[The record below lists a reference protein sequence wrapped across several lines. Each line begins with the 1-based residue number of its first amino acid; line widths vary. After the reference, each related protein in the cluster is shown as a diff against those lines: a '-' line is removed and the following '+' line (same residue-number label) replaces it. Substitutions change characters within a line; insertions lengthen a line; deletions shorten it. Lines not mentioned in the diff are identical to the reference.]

1 MADAG
6 RQPDK
11 PQNASPESTPEAD
24 SPKTRRQAPRV
35 TPAVRPGPIA
45 RLWQTCCAPFSRIK
59 LPQWNLRNFAW
70 ILLGLLVIVLLASN
84 WSPMRF
90 YFFGLWLEVPKAL
103 SVLVLL
109 GAGFLVGWFTRNP
122 KRPEQE
128 SQNAPQEEAK
138 GDQ

>member
-103 SVLVLL
+103 SVLILL
-109 GAGFLVGWFTRNP
+109 GTGFLVGWFTRNP

-128 SQNAPQEEAK
+128 SQDAPQEEAK

>member
-6 RQPDK
+6 KQPDK
-11 PQNASPESTPEAD
+11 PQNAPPESILEAD
-24 SPKTRRQAPRV
+24 SPKTRQQAPRV

-59 LPQWNLRNFAW
+59 LPRWNLRNFAW
-70 ILLGLLVIVLLASN
+70 ILLGLLVIVMLASN

-90 YFFGLWLEVPKAL
+90 YFLGLWLEVPKAL

-109 GAGFLVGWFTRNP
+109 GAGFLVGWFARSP
-122 KRPEQE
+122 KRREQE
-128 SQNAPQEEAK
+128 PDKPQEEAN

>member
-6 RQPDK
+6 KQPDK
-11 PQNASPESTPEAD
+11 PQNAPPESILEAD
-24 SPKTRRQAPRV
+24 SPKTRQQAPRV
-35 TPAVRPGPIA
+35 TPAVRPGLIA

-59 LPQWNLRNFAW
+59 LPRWNLRNFAW
-70 ILLGLLVIVLLASN
+70 ILLGLLVIVMLASN

-90 YFFGLWLEVPKAL
+90 YFLGLWLEVPKAL

-109 GAGFLVGWFTRNP
+109 GAGFLVGWFARSP
-122 KRPEQE
+122 KRREQE
-128 SQNAPQEEAK
+128 PDKPQEEAN